1 MITEELVK
9 LSTKTV
15 EELKLIRSEMN
26 EVCDYNQ
33 KWYKKLYDEKYG
45 SIDINGDL
53 TKIFEEVWNEL
64 KNKNG

>member
-1 MITEELVK
+1 
-9 LSTKTV
+9 
-15 EELKLIRSEMN
+15 MN

-45 SIDINGDL
+45 GIDINGDL